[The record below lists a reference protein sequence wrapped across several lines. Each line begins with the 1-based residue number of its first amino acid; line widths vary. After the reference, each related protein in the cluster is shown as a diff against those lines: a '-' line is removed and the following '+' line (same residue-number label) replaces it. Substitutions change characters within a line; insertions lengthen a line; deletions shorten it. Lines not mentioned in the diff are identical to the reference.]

1 MARRR
6 GKVVSRSTL
15 RMTASEARTLA
26 LLRSL
31 PPAARQ
37 LLRRVIAEH
46 ARVHARGSNPVKD

>member
-6 GKVVSRSTL
+6 GKVVSRSAL
-15 RMTASEARTLA
+15 RITASEARTLA
-26 LLRSL
+26 LLRQL

-37 LLRRVIAEH
+37 LLRRIIAEH